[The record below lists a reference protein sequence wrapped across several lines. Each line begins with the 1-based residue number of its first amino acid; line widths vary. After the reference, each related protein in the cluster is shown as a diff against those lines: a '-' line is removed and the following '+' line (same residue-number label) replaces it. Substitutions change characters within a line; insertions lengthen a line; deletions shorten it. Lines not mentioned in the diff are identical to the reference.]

1 MNKKL
6 LAITS
11 TVIFIIILLLFV
23 IIHSYIKQQELYNPD
38 NYKKSAYVN
47 LDVTSVSYEILTK
60 NPSYRNNKLKYI
72 ASNNV
77 NKELTVGKTENELD
91 INLNGEWY
99 VVPREVFEDEDA
111 IAYILGVG
119 ETYKFTL
126 YLGHYK
132 LPGKG
137 YYRIVRMIDVDTYSA
152 MEFYLK

>member
-11 TVIFIIILLLFV
+11 TVLFTIILLLFV

-38 NYKKSAYVN
+38 NYKISTYVN
-47 LDVTSVSYEILTK
+47 LDTTSVSYEILTK
-60 NPSYRNNKLKYI
+60 SPSHRNYKLEYI
-72 ASNNV
+72 TSNNG
-77 NKELTVGKTENELD
+77 NKELAVGKTENELD

-99 VVPREVFEDEDA
+99 VVPREVFEDGDA
-111 IAYILGVG
+111 IAYTLGIG
-119 ETYKFTL
+119 ETYKFTS

-137 YYRIVRMIDVDTYSA
+137 YYRVFRMIDVDTYSA